1 MNIHDNVPCAVRQ
14 LRPKNMPKK
23 TAEMITRL
31 AQAYGLENI
40 GEIDEQFLNGFTCAS
55 EIVIA
60 QLEKEF
66 DSDNKGEWIKMGE
79 AYVCSRCST
88 TCACT
93 ETADKLIWHIDDK
106 FCRGCGASMR
116 GE

>member
-1 MNIHDNVPCAVRQ
+1 MTD
-14 LRPKNMPKK
+14 K
-23 TAEMITRL
+23 TMDIL
-31 AQAYGLENI
+31 KI
-40 GEIDEQFLNGFTCAS
+40 GVDIYAS
-55 EIVIA
+55 EITLTITA
-60 QLEKEF
+60 DEAGEILSALSESAE
-66 DSDNKGEWIKMGE
+66 NKGEWIKMGE